1 MINLR
6 NPFESLLS
14 LQEAMERAMG
24 FDLFGS
30 STMGRDGFPS
40 VNMFEDKDHHLIV
53 KAEIPGVQKNS
64 IDIEVKGDVLRIQGE
79 RKPDYQSSEVNVH
92 RMERDFMSF
101 SRALKLPYR
110 PDESKILARY
120 EDGILTIELQQHE
133 KDKPHK
139 ISIN

>member
-101 SRALKLPYR
+101 RLYLP
-110 PDESKILARY
+110 
-120 EDGILTIELQQHE
+120 
-133 KDKPHK
+133 
-139 ISIN
+139 INI

>member
-14 LQEAMERAMG
+14 LQESMDRAMG
-24 FDLFGS
+24 FDLFGT
-30 STMGRDGFPS
+30 STTGRDVFPT
-40 VNMFEDKDHHLIV
+40 VNMFENKDHHVIV

-64 IDIEVKGDVLRIQGE
+64 IDIEVKGDLLQIQGE
-79 RKPDYQSSEVNVH
+79 RKVDYQASEVNVH
-92 RMERDFMSF
+92 RMERDFVNF
-101 SRALKLPYR
+101 SRTVKLPYR
-110 PDESKILARY
+110 PDESKVHAKY
-120 EDGILTIELQQHE
+120 EDGILTVELQQHE